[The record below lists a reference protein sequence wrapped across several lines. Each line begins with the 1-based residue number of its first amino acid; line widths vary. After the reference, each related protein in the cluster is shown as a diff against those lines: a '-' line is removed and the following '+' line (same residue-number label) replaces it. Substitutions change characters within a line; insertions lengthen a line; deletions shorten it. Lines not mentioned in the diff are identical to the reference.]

1 MSPSRHVDRLRN
13 ADGAVI
19 TAPSLEQL
27 RADIITAKA
36 APRSATPDPVEVS
49 SDDTLVGVPHGQ
61 AINTASGESKAGGD
75 NHQEELYEEDEDD
88 DYSEDERI
96 KGVYGYG
103 PDGELI
109 QLD

>member
-1 MSPSRHVDRLRN
+1 M
-13 ADGAVI
+13 I

-88 DYSEDERI
+88 DCSEDERI